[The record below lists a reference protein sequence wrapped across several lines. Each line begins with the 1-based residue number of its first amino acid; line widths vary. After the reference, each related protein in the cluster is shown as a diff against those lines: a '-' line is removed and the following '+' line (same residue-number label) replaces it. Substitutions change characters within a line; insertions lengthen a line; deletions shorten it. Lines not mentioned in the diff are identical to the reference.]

1 MSIGNGTKSHL
12 KDWNVVSLLRKQAR
26 KYGDRTFISF
36 ESGFSLTFQDL
47 DRKSDEFALALK
59 DSGIIAGDRIF
70 CLLKNSPEF
79 LISMFGI
86 MKAEAIFV
94 PINTELKGVFLQHQ
108 FTNCEPKMVIVER
121 SLVKAFVGLNPLV
134 SGLSGVVISGNNEA
148 VDLPLA
154 LQAEEMHYFADF
166 VVERVDCLESNFTPS
181 IHEICAIMYT
191 SGTSGPSKGVLLPH
205 GHFYSYAVGQVE
217 GMKQTEEDI
226 YYICMPLFHVNALN
240 MQLLGSLMAGSSIF
254 CVERFSTSNWLT
266 HCIESGATLTNTLG
280 VMTEFVYNTPET
292 ELDQK
297 HTLRLICAVPI
308 AKEWGDKFQTRFGVK
323 LYQAFGMTESGIVF
337 WGDPDEEEL
346 IPGCAG
352 YLKSDLYEAVIADP
366 ENDEVL
372 QTGDIGELLIRP
384 RHAGVFSSGYFQM
397 PEKTL
402 EAWRNLWFHTGDAC
416 YFDDKGRMHYFDRIK
431 DCIRRR
437 GENISAYEV
446 EQALNSYEAVLE
458 SAVIGVKTNE
468 SGGEEEVLAF
478 IVVES
483 KKSFDF
489 DKLVEYC
496 LQIMPKFAVPRFIQI
511 TDALPKTSSG
521 KLSKAIFRNEGL
533 SVEAFDSKKT

>member
-166 VVERVDCLESNFTPS
+166 VV
-181 IHEICAIMYT
+181 
-191 SGTSGPSKGVLLPH
+191 
-205 GHFYSYAVGQVE
+205 
-217 GMKQTEEDI
+217 
-226 YYICMPLFHVNALN
+226 
-240 MQLLGSLMAGSSIF
+240 
-254 CVERFSTSNWLT
+254 
-266 HCIESGATLTNTLG
+266 
-280 VMTEFVYNTPET
+280 
-292 ELDQK
+292 
-297 HTLRLICAVPI
+297 
-308 AKEWGDKFQTRFGVK
+308 
-323 LYQAFGMTESGIVF
+323 
-337 WGDPDEEEL
+337 
-346 IPGCAG
+346 
-352 YLKSDLYEAVIADP
+352 
-366 ENDEVL
+366 
-372 QTGDIGELLIRP
+372 
-384 RHAGVFSSGYFQM
+384 
-397 PEKTL
+397 
-402 EAWRNLWFHTGDAC
+402 
-416 YFDDKGRMHYFDRIK
+416 
-431 DCIRRR
+431 
-437 GENISAYEV
+437 
-446 EQALNSYEAVLE
+446 
-458 SAVIGVKTNE
+458 
-468 SGGEEEVLAF
+468 
-478 IVVES
+478 
-483 KKSFDF
+483 
-489 DKLVEYC
+489 
-496 LQIMPKFAVPRFIQI
+496 
-511 TDALPKTSSG
+511 
-521 KLSKAIFRNEGL
+521 
-533 SVEAFDSKKT
+533 

>member
-1 MSIGNGTKSHL
+1 MSFGNGTIRSL
-12 KDWNVVSLLRKQAR
+12 KDWNVVSLLRQQAL
-26 KYGDRTFISF
+26 KYGDRTFITF
-36 ESGFSLTFQDL
+36 ESGASLTFQDL
-47 DRKSDEFALALK
+47 DRKSDEFALAMK
-59 DSGIIAGDRIF
+59 DFGIIANDRIF
-70 CLLKNSPEF
+70 CVLKNSPDF

-86 MKAEAIFV
+86 MKAEAVFV
-94 PINTELKGVFLQHQ
+94 PINTELKGFFLQHQ
-108 FTNCEPKMVIVER
+108 FTNCDPKMVIVEQ
-121 SLVKAFVGLNPLV
+121 SLVKAFAGLKPLV
-134 SGLSGVVISGNNEA
+134 SGLSGVIISGNSGS

-154 LQAEEMHYFADF
+154 LQAEKTHNFADF
-166 VVERVDCLESNFTPS
+166 VVERVDHSESDFTPS
-181 IHEICAIMYT
+181 THEICAIMYT

-205 GHFYSYAVGQVE
+205 GHFFSYAVGQVD

-240 MQLLGSLMAGSSIF
+240 MQLLGSLMAGSAIF
-254 CVERFSTSNWLT
+254 CVERFSTSNWLR

-280 VMTEFVYNTPET
+280 VMTEFIFNTPET
-292 ELDQK
+292 ELDK
-297 HTLRLICAVPI
+297 EHALRLICAVPI
-308 AKEWGDKFQTRFGVK
+308 AKEWGGKFQERFGVK

-337 WGDPDEEEL
+337 WGDPDDEEL
-346 IPGCAG
+346 IPGCSG
-352 YLKSDLYEAVIADP
+352 YLKSDLYEAVIANP

-372 QTGDIGELLIRP
+372 QIGEIGELLIRP

-416 YFDDKGRMHYFDRIK
+416 YFDDKGRLHYFDRIK

-458 SAVIGVKTNE
+458 SAVIGVKTDE
-468 SGGEEEVLAF
+468 SGGEEEVLAI

-483 KKSFDF
+483 TKSFNF
-489 DKLVEYC
+489 DELIEYC
-496 LQIMPKFAVPRFIQI
+496 AQIMPKFAVPRFIQI
-511 TDALPKTSSG
+511 VNSLPKTSSG

-533 SVEAFDSKKT
+533 SARVFDSKKA

>member
-1 MSIGNGTKSHL
+1 MSFGNGTIRSL
-12 KDWNVVSLLRKQAR
+12 KDWNVVSLLRQQAL
-26 KYGDRTFISF
+26 KYGDRTFITF
-36 ESGFSLTFQDL
+36 ESGASLTFQDL
-47 DRKSDEFALALK
+47 DRKSDEFALAMK
-59 DSGIIAGDRIF
+59 DFGIIANDRIF
-70 CLLKNSPEF
+70 CVLKNSPDF

-86 MKAEAIFV
+86 MKAEAVFV
-94 PINTELKGVFLQHQ
+94 PINTELKGFFLQHQ
-108 FTNCEPKMVIVER
+108 FTNCDPKMVIVEQ
-121 SLVKAFVGLNPLV
+121 SLVKAFAGLKPLV
-134 SGLSGVVISGNNEA
+134 SGLSGVIISGNSGS

-154 LQAEEMHYFADF
+154 LQAEKTHNFADF
-166 VVERVDCLESNFTPS
+166 VVERVDHSESDFTPS
-181 IHEICAIMYT
+181 THEICAIMYT

-205 GHFYSYAVGQVE
+205 GHFFSYAVGQVD

-240 MQLLGSLMAGSSIF
+240 MQLLGSLMAGSAIF
-254 CVERFSTSNWLT
+254 CVERFSTSNWLR

-280 VMTEFVYNTPET
+280 VMTEFIFNTPET
-292 ELDQK
+292 ELDK
-297 HTLRLICAVPI
+297 EHALRLICAVPI
-308 AKEWGDKFQTRFGVK
+308 AKEWGEKFQERFGVK

-337 WGDPDEEEL
+337 WGDPDDEEL
-346 IPGCAG
+346 IPGCSG
-352 YLKSDLYEAVIADP
+352 YLKSDLYEAVIANP

-372 QTGDIGELLIRP
+372 QIGEIGELLIRP

-458 SAVIGVKTNE
+458 SAVIGVKTDE
-468 SGGEEEVLAF
+468 SGGEEEVLAI

-483 KKSFDF
+483 TKSFNF
-489 DKLVEYC
+489 DELIEYC
-496 LQIMPKFAVPRFIQI
+496 AQIMPKFAVPRFIQI
-511 TDALPKTSSG
+511 VNSLPKTSSG

-533 SVEAFDSKKT
+533 SAQVFDSENA

>member
-1 MSIGNGTKSHL
+1 MSSGDWTTRSL
-12 KDWNVVSLLRKQAR
+12 KEWNVVSLLRQQAL
-26 KYGDRTFISF
+26 KYGDRTFITF
-36 ESGFSLTFQDL
+36 ESGASLTFQDL
-47 DRKSDEFALALK
+47 DRKSDEFALAMK
-59 DSGIIAGDRIF
+59 DFGIIANDRIF
-70 CLLKNSPEF
+70 CVLKNSPDF

-86 MKAEAIFV
+86 MKAEAVFV
-94 PINTELKGVFLQHQ
+94 PINTELKGFFLQHQ
-108 FTNCEPKMVIVER
+108 FTNCDPKMVIVER
-121 SLVKAFVGLNPLV
+121 SLVKAFAGLNPLV
-134 SGLSGVVISGNNEA
+134 SGLSGVIISGNSGA
-148 VDLPLA
+148 ADLPLA
-154 LQAEEMHYFADF
+154 LQAKETHNFADF
-166 VVERVDCLESNFTPS
+166 VVERVDRSESNFTPS
-181 IHEICAIMYT
+181 THDICAIMYT

-205 GHFYSYAVGQVE
+205 GHFFSYAVGQVD

-240 MQLLGSLMAGSSIF
+240 MQLLGSLLAGSTIF
-254 CVERFSTSNWLT
+254 CVERFSTSNWLR

-280 VMTEFVYNTPET
+280 VMTEFVFNTPET
-292 ELDQK
+292 ELDKK
-297 HTLRLICAVPI
+297 HALRLICAVPI
-308 AKEWGDKFQTRFGVK
+308 AKEWGGKFQERFGVK

-352 YLKSDLYEAVIADP
+352 YLKSDLYEAVIANPD
-366 ENDEVL
+366 NDEVL
-372 QTGDIGELLIRP
+372 QIGEIGELLIRP

-402 EAWRNLWFHTGDAC
+402 EAWKNLWFHTGDAC

-458 SAVIGVKTNE
+458 SAVIGVKTDK
-468 SGGEEEVLAF
+468 SGGEEEVLAI

-483 KKSFDF
+483 TKCFDF
-489 DKLVEYC
+489 DKLIEYC
-496 LQIMPKFAVPRFIQI
+496 AQIMPKFAVPRFIQI
-511 TDALPKTSSG
+511 VDSLPKTSSG

-533 SVEAFDSKKT
+533 SAQVFDSENA

>member
-1 MSIGNGTKSHL
+1 MSFGNGTIRSL
-12 KDWNVVSLLRKQAR
+12 KDWNVVSLLRQQAL
-26 KYGDRTFISF
+26 KYGDRTFITF
-36 ESGFSLTFQDL
+36 ESGASLTFQDL
-47 DRKSDEFALALK
+47 DRKSDEFALAMK
-59 DSGIIAGDRIF
+59 DFGIIANDRIF
-70 CLLKNSPEF
+70 CVLKNSPDF

-86 MKAEAIFV
+86 MKAEAVFV
-94 PINTELKGVFLQHQ
+94 PINTELKGFFLQHQ
-108 FTNCEPKMVIVER
+108 FTNCDPKMVIVEQ
-121 SLVKAFVGLNPLV
+121 SLVKAFAGLKPLV
-134 SGLSGVVISGNNEA
+134 SGLSGVIISGNSGS

-154 LQAEEMHYFADF
+154 LQAEKTHNFADF
-166 VVERVDCLESNFTPS
+166 VVERVDHSESDFTPS
-181 IHEICAIMYT
+181 THEICAIMYT

-205 GHFYSYAVGQVE
+205 GHFFSYAVGQVD

-240 MQLLGSLMAGSSIF
+240 MQLLGSLMAGSAIF
-254 CVERFSTSNWLT
+254 CVERFSTSNWLR

-280 VMTEFVYNTPET
+280 VMTEFIFNTPET
-292 ELDQK
+292 ELDK
-297 HTLRLICAVPI
+297 EHALRLICAVPI
-308 AKEWGDKFQTRFGVK
+308 AKEWGGKFQERFGVK

-346 IPGCAG
+346 IPGCSG
-352 YLKSDLYEAVIADP
+352 YLKSDLYEAVIANP

-372 QTGDIGELLIRP
+372 QIGEIGELLIRP

-416 YFDDKGRMHYFDRIK
+416 YFDDKGRLHYFDRIK

-458 SAVIGVKTNE
+458 SAVIGVKTDE
-468 SGGEEEVLAF
+468 SGGEEEVLAI

-483 KKSFDF
+483 TKSFNF
-489 DKLVEYC
+489 DELIEYC
-496 LQIMPKFAVPRFIQI
+496 AQIMPKFAVPRFIQI
-511 TDALPKTSSG
+511 VNSLPKTSSG

-533 SVEAFDSKKT
+533 SARVFDSKKA